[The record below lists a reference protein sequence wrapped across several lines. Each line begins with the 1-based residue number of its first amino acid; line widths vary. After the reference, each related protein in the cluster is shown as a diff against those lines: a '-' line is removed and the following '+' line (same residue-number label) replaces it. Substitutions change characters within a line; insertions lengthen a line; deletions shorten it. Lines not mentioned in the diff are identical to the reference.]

1 MDGIIQK
8 VDWKKVGGMLPAIVQ
23 DYKTAEV
30 LMLGFMTEEALEKS
44 IELGRVT
51 FFSRSQNKFW
61 TKGETSGNYLN
72 IRQMALDCDQDTL
85 LILADP
91 LGDTCHLAQT
101 SCFEEVSKNASWPF
115 FSRLEKLIES
125 RKGGEATSSYTA
137 SLYAAG
143 TKRIAQKVG
152 EEGVEVALAA
162 TVNDRDE
169 LISEMADLLYHA
181 TVLLHDQELSWIDVL
196 EKLKARNR

>member
-44 IELGRVT
+44 IKLGRVT
-51 FFSRSQNKFW
+51 FFSRSQNKLW

-125 RKGGEATSSYTA
+125 RKGGEARSSYTA